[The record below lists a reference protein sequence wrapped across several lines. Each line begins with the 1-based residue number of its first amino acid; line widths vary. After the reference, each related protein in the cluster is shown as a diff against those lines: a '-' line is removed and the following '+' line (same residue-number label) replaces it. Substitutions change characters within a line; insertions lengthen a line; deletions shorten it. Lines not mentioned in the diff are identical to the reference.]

1 MDTFGC
7 FSFCIVNNLGVDL
20 SCADILMSKHLA
32 HRIDV
37 GAIVQQQGSVGVA
50 EAVESYVLL
59 NSGSLDP
66 VIQLL
71 LYESVCETLED
82 SAPLPLGPQSK

>member
-20 SCADILMSKHLA
+20 SCADIFMSKHLA

-37 GAIVQQQGSVGVA
+37 GAIVQQQGSVGMA
-50 EAVESYVLL
+50 EAVEGYVLL
-59 NSGSLDP
+59 NSGSLDFSN
-66 VIQLL
+66 
-71 LYESVCETLED
+71 EF
-82 SAPLPLGPQSK
+82 

>member
-50 EAVESYVLL
+50 EAVECDVFFYALV
-59 NSGSLDP
+59 P
-66 VIQLL
+66 EKTV
-71 LYESVCETLED
+71 
-82 SAPLPLGPQSK
+82 

>member
-7 FSFCIVNNLGVDL
+7 FSFCIVNNLGLDL

-37 GAIVQQQGSVGVA
+37 GAIVQQQGSVGMA
-50 EAVESYVLL
+50 ASLMEAYFC
-59 NSGSLDP
+59 G
-66 VIQLL
+66 
-71 LYESVCETLED
+71 
-82 SAPLPLGPQSK
+82 A